1 MKPVKN
7 FRKRLNDIEIWHNGI
22 MFRLKLPMMGAE
34 DLLWIIPENV
44 EHNWKPYIKFKWH
57 KDEYWI
63 SRSPISGSWTEYIGH
78 GKIEP
83 DKFQTHTEFMNS
95 FLTPVIEDL
104 SLKES
109 FW

>member
-1 MKPVKN
+1 
-7 FRKRLNDIEIWHNGI
+7 
-22 MFRLKLPMMGAE
+22 MFRLKLPMMIPE
-34 DLLWIIPENV
+34 ELLWIVPENV
-44 EHNWKPYIKFKWH
+44 EHKWDIYIMFRWKE
-57 KDEYWI
+57 DEYAI
-63 SRSPISGSWTEYIGH
+63 YRIPISSGASEHIGH